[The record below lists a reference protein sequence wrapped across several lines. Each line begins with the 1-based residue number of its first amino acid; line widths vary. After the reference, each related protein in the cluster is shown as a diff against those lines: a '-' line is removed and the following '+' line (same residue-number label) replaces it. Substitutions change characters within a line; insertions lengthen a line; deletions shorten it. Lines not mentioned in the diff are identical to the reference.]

1 MTLPIKV
8 AYDLLMND
16 ENFTALVNPDNIF
29 MLDVPEDYQKI
40 EKLPLVRINE
50 ISDYQD
56 GFASNMPFSMVIS
69 IQIDVWGKSI
79 KDLDPIQTAIDK
91 LMAENGWAQYMG
103 GIDKDPDFNNTPRL
117 YRRYRTTKQINFN

>member
-8 AYDLLMND
+8 AYDLLIND
-16 ENFTALVNPDNIF
+16 KNFTALVNPDNIF
-29 MLDVPEDYQKI
+29 MLDVPEDFQKV

-50 ISDYQD
+50 IMDYQD

-69 IQIDVWGKSI
+69 IQVDVWGKSI
-79 KDLDPIQTAIDK
+79 KNLDPIQEELDK
-91 LMAENGWAQYMG
+91 LFAQNGWAQYMG

-117 YRRYRTTKQINFN
+117 YRRYRTTQQIEFN